1 MEEKVIIKSKQ
12 YNLKKIY
19 LILAIVGILLT
30 LLLVIPYAIRYA
42 NSYERYDA
50 QFDEHLLARSCGN
63 LYKAGEKCRECK
75 VILEYSSKSDFV
87 INSLLKHYSYGFI
100 PFIVF
105 DLLGGLVYLW
115 LCSYEL
121 IITDK
126 RIFGKAAWGKRVDL
140 PVDAVSATAKIGLL
154 KGVSVSTSS
163 GKISFLAIKNAD
175 EIYKVVSNLLI
186 ERQQKK
192 EQDTNSS
199 ITPKVD
205 EADQLKK
212 YKELLDSGVI
222 TQEEFDA
229 KKKQLLGL

>member
-1 MEEKVIIKSKQ
+1 MEEKVIIKSEQ
-12 YNLKKIY
+12 YKLKKIFI
-19 LILAIVGILLT
+19 ILAIVGLLLT
-30 LLLVIPYAIRYA
+30 LLLVVPYAGRYS
-42 NSYERYDA
+42 NSYERYDE
-50 QFDEHLLARSCGN
+50 QFDEHLLARSCGA
-63 LYKAGEKCRECK
+63 LYETGEKCRECK
-75 VILEYSSKSDFV
+75 VILEYSSKSNFV
-87 INSLLKHYSYGFI
+87 INSLFKHYSYGFL

-121 IITDK
+121 TITDK

-140 PVDAVSATAKIGLL
+140 PVDSVSSTAKISLL

-192 EQDTNSS
+192 EQGTNS
-199 ITPKVD
+199 INTPKGD

-222 TQEEFDA
+222 SQEEFDA